1 MPART
6 VSVRLNEIPPGEA
19 LATLMANVA
28 YPYEEDRL
36 ERERFARALW
46 WAILIERA
54 SEEKAW
60 GQTIQSLR
68 PSLFLDDDT
77 TLLSSLKRGTKLLSW
92 RLNTAGTFLMPHL
105 RELRTGKLFPIRG
118 GFAPTVENMS
128 MLVMGKMGWKGDS
141 VATFKSKIWKTTK
154 PVAHLAFVLNLRHK
168 LEAALAKK
176 QNRDFGR
183 VYYRQFFRGDLAI
196 WLELAENCRN
206 MLPSIKQFKI
216 KEEETIQFLPA

>member
-1 MPART
+1 
-6 VSVRLNEIPPGEA
+6 
-19 LATLMANVA
+19 
-28 YPYEEDRL
+28 
-36 ERERFARALW
+36 
-46 WAILIERA
+46 
-54 SEEKAW
+54 
-60 GQTIQSLR
+60 
-68 PSLFLDDDT
+68 
-77 TLLSSLKRGTKLLSW
+77 
-92 RLNTAGTFLMPHL
+92 
-105 RELRTGKLFPIRG
+105 
-118 GFAPTVENMS
+118 